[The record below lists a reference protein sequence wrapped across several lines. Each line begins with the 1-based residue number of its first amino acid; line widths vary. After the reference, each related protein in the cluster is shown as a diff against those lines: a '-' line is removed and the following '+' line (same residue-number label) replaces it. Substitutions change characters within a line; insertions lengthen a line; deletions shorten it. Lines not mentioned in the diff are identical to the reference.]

1 MRNRYIINLFIN
13 KSGTTS
19 RKNFTVESS
28 VYNEEIFRN
37 LITEKIKL
45 DTDKWEIEKEKIES
59 IVGEN
64 LVIWEVFLKKVT
76 N

>member
-1 MRNRYIINLFIN
+1 MRNRYVINLFIN
-13 KSGTTS
+13 KNGSTS
-19 RKNFTVESS
+19 RRNFTVESS
-28 VYNEEIFRN
+28 VYNEDAFRN

-45 DTDKWEIEKEKIES
+45 DTDKWEIEKEKIEP

>member
-1 MRNRYIINLFIN
+1 MRNRYVINLFIN

-19 RKNFTVESS
+19 RRNFTVESG
-28 VYNEEIFRN
+28 VYSEEIFRN

-45 DTDKWEIEKEKIES
+45 DTDKWEIEKEKIEP
-59 IVGEN
+59 IGGEN